1 MLAGKCFILELCH
14 QTISS
19 EKRLG
24 DHLLV
29 PPVRDLTEQSVQSEF
44 PLQHLVEGAL
54 EHDGTRV
61 FRIVDHGLL

>member
-14 QTISS
+14 QTISP